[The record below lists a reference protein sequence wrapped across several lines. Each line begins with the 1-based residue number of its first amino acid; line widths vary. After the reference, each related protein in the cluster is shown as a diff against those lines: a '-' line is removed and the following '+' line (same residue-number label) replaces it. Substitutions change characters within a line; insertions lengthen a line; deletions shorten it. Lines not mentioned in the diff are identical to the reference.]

1 MYCNDRAMKLARGG
15 ARTARRSAK
24 AGYSLL
30 EILIVL
36 AIIALIAA
44 LVGPRLFAQL
54 DHAKVTTAR
63 VQVKSLETAL
73 QTMEIDI
80 GRYPTESEGL
90 ALLIDAPDR
99 KAAAGWNGPYLSSG
113 VPNDPWGHP
122 YVYEPPTD
130 RNHPP
135 RVHSLGADGKP
146 GGEGDAAD
154 IYADTPAGP
163 AAAGGPAQGASSP
176 SESASAPPDNAPKTP

>member
-1 MYCNDRAMKLARGG
+1 MYCRTRTMKLGRFG
-15 ARTARRSAK
+15 ARTARRRAK

-73 QTMEIDI
+73 STMEIDI
-80 GRYPTESEGL
+80 GRYPTPSEGL

-99 KAAAGWNGPYLSSG
+99 KAAPGWNGPYLSSG

-122 YVYEPPTD
+122 YVYDPPTD
-130 RNHPP
+130 RADPP

-154 IYADTPAGP
+154 IYSDVAARPATASGQS
-163 AAAGGPAQGASSP
+163 AAAQGGSSGAPAQ
-176 SESASAPPDNAPKTP
+176 DTAPKTP